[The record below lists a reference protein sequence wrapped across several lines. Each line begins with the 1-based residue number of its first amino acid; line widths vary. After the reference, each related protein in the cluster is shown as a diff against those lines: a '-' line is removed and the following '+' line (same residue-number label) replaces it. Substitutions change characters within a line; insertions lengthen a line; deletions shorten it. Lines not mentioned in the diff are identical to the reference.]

1 MSPDH
6 GMKKS
11 LNFPGRISQF
21 LFFLLFFLSVDAQEP
36 VPPAYLRTDSR
47 WVDSVYNSLSPR
59 ERIGQLIMVAAFSNR
74 GPEHQAEIER
84 LIREAGIGGI
94 AFFQGG
100 PVRQG
105 ELVNRY
111 QSISKVPI
119 LMAIDAEWGLAM
131 RLDSTPKFPYQI
143 ALGAIRDNEII
154 YRMGAEIG
162 RELKE
167 IGIQMNFAPVVDV
180 NSNPNN
186 PVINY
191 RSFGENPTLVA
202 AKGRAYMNGLQDMHI
217 LATAKH
223 FPGHGDTDTDSHLAL
238 PRINRTKE
246 QLDSVELFPFRQLIA
261 DGLGSVM
268 VAHLEVPALEPQTGV
283 PTTLSHAV
291 ITDLLR
297 KQLGFSGMVVTDALN
312 MKGVTSTNPP
322 GEIEVKAIEAGND
335 LLVYV
340 ENVELAIS
348 GIEEA
353 IRTGRISETDIEQR
367 CKAILAVKHWTG
379 LNTWK
384 PLRTDSLPDRLNNP
398 GADVVN
404 RELVAASLTVLQN
417 RDSLIPV
424 KNLEKLKIASVMLG
438 CAEETLFQH
447 RLNGYATIDRYQM
460 HDGATSE
467 MVNALIKKIESY
479 SLVIIGVHNMDQR
492 AAENFGLSA
501 SEIDFIRQLSEKVP
515 VIAAFF
521 GNPYAISK
529 LQDPGKLAGLIV
541 SYQESELTMDLTA
554 QLIFG
559 GIGASGRLPV
569 SVQPYF
575 KAGDGLDTQG
585 GIRFSYTIPESAGMD
600 SGFLKKKIDSICEAG
615 IAAGAYPGC
624 EVFAAR
630 NGKVIFQSCYGYHIY
645 ESKQPVAPGDLFDMA
660 SVTKVSA
667 PLPAI
672 MRLVQDKKIDLNAP
686 FSKYWTD
693 FRHTD
698 KGNMTVRQVL
708 AHFGGLASWIPFWR
722 DTKNPDGTYKENT
735 LQPDSSGRFSVRVSE
750 GLWRYKSYD
759 KDIYKKIREEPVLRE
774 RKYVYSDLS
783 FHLWPKIIEKMTRK
797 KYEAYLKDQF
807 YKPLGASTLTYNPL
821 RYFVRDQIIPTER
834 DTFFRMELL
843 HGYVHD
849 EGAAMLGGVSG
860 NAGLFGT
867 AEDLAKLFQ
876 MYLWKGTYGGKQ
888 FLSPKIIS
896 EFTRYQYDSVDIRR
910 GLGFDKPAIGNDT
923 LSFEDSYP
931 CPSASP
937 ASFGHS
943 GYTGTFVWAD
953 PESGLLFVFL
963 CNRVYPTRDNN
974 KLTDLF
980 IRKSILQTLY
990 EAIH

>member
-1 MSPDH
+1 
-6 GMKKS
+6 MKLCWKVE
-11 LNFPGRISQF
+11 GRISQF
-21 LFFLLFFLSVDAQEP
+21 VFFLLFFLGFNVQGQIPP
-36 VPPAYLRTDSR
+36 VYFCADTC

-84 LIREAGIGGI
+84 LIRKDGIGGI

-100 PVRQG
+100 PVRQA

-131 RLDSTPKFPYQI
+131 RLDSTTRFPYQM
-143 ALGAIRDNEII
+143 ALGAIHDNEII

-162 RELKE
+162 RQLKE
-167 IGIQMNFAPVVDV
+167 TGIQMNFAPVVDV

-191 RSFGENPTLVA
+191 RSFGENPNEVA
-202 AKGRAYMNGLQDMHI
+202 AKGRAYMAGLHTEHI

-223 FPGHGDTDTDSHLAL
+223 FPGHGDADTDSHLTL
-238 PRINRTKE
+238 PRINRTIE

-261 DGLGSVM
+261 TGLGSVM

-297 KQLGFSGMVVTDALN
+297 NKLGFRGLVVTDALN
-312 MKGVTSTNPP
+312 MKGVTSSNPP

-335 LLVYV
+335 LLIYV
-340 ENVELAIS
+340 ENVGLAIR

-353 IRTGRISETDIEQR
+353 IRTGRIPESGIEQR
-367 CKAILAVKHWTG
+367 CKAILAVKQWTG
-379 LNTWK
+379 LTAWK
-384 PLRTDSLPDRLNNP
+384 PLRTDSLPERLNNP
-398 GADVVN
+398 GADVIN

-438 CAEETLFQH
+438 RAEETLFQH
-447 RLNGYATIDRYQM
+447 RLNGYAAIDRFQM
-460 HDGATSE
+460 RSQATSE
-467 MVNALIKKIESY
+467 EVNTLLKKLESY
-479 SLVIIGVHNMDQR
+479 SLVIIGIHNMDQR
-492 AAENFGLSA
+492 AAKNFGITDI
-501 SEIDFIRQLSEKVP
+501 ETGFIRQLSEKVP
-515 VIAAFF
+515 SIAVFF
-521 GNPYAISK
+521 GNPYAISM
-529 LQDPGKLAGLIV
+529 LQDPGRLAGLIV
-541 SYQESELTMDLTA
+541 SYQESELAMDLTA

-569 SVQPYF
+569 SVQPFF
-575 KAGDGLDTQG
+575 KAGDGLATQG
-585 GIRFSYTIPESAGMD
+585 DIRFSYTIPESAGMD
-600 SGFLKKKIDSICEAG
+600 SGFLKKKIDSICESG
-615 IAAGAYPGC
+615 IIAGAYPGC

-630 NGKVIFQSCYGYHIY
+630 NGKVVFQSCYGNHIY
-645 ESKQPVAPGDLFDMA
+645 ESKQPVDQGDLFDMA
-660 SVTKVSA
+660 SVTKASA

-672 MRLVQDKKIDLNAP
+672 MCLVQDKKIDLNAP

-693 FRHTD
+693 FRGTD
-698 KGNMTVRQVL
+698 KANMTVRQVL
-708 AHFGGLASWIPFWR
+708 AHYGRLASWIPFWR
-722 DTKNPDGTYKENT
+722 ETKNPDGTYKENT
-735 LQPDSSGRFSVRVSE
+735 LQPDSSAHFPVRVSE
-750 GLWRYKSYD
+750 GLWREKSYD
-759 KDIYKKIREEPVLRE
+759 KEIYKKILDGPLLRE

-783 FHLWPKIIEKMTRK
+783 FHLWPKIIEKMTGK
-797 KYEAYLKDQF
+797 KYEVFLKERF

-821 RYFVRDQIIPTER
+821 RYFTRDQIIPTER

-849 EGAAMLGGVSG
+849 EGAAMLGGISG

-867 AEDLAKLFQ
+867 AGDLAKLWQ
-876 MYLWKGTYGGKQ
+876 MYLWKGAYGGKQ
-888 FLSPKIIS
+888 FISPKIIS
-896 EFTRYQYDSVDIRR
+896 EFTRHQYDSVGIRR
-910 GLGFDKPAIGNDT
+910 GLGFDKPALRNDT

-937 ASFGHS
+937 SSFGHS
-943 GYTGTFVWAD
+943 GYTGTFVWVD
-953 PESGLLFVFL
+953 PETGLLFVFL

-980 IRKSILQTLY
+980 IRKSILQALY
-990 EAIH
+990 ESIR